1 MATPI
6 ELVDQIAGKEIKAKL
21 ADVATTATAATSAQ
35 SAMADEDGNN
45 IKATYYKIPSDGTPI
60 VGVASPAS
68 LGGYAAPTNAMVVNA
83 MPASADIIPTMIYFV
98 KEST

>member
-1 MATPI
+1 MAQVTLI
-6 ELVDQIAGKEIKAKL
+6 DQIGGTELKAKL
-21 ADVATTATAATSAQ
+21 ADVATTATSATSAQ
-35 SAMADEDGNN
+35 AATADEDGNN

-83 MPASADIIPTMIYFV
+83 MPASADIIPTMFYFV

>member
-1 MATPI
+1 MAQVTLI
-6 ELVDQIAGKEIKAKL
+6 DQIGGTELKAKL
-21 ADVATTATAATSAQ
+21 ADVATTAISATSAQ
-35 SAMADEDGNN
+35 AATADEDGNN

-83 MPASADIIPTMIYFV
+83 MPASADIIPTMFYFV